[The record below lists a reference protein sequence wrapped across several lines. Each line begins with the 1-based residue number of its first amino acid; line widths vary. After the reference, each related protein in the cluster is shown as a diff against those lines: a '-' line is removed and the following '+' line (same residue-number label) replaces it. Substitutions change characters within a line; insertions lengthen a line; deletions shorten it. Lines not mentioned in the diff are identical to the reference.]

1 MVGSV
6 LDLTIGFPLMDWK
19 RIKGLRRMPS
29 GSFSGFGGSEAAG
42 VGAGAGGASSSGSS
56 YIWSF
61 GFEKRLPLIVRR

>member
-1 MVGSV
+1 
-6 LDLTIGFPLMDWK
+6 
-19 RIKGLRRMPS
+19 MPS